1 MSESL
6 KSSESSNSK
15 TILKKMY
22 EVTKTS
28 TNVLLS
34 FFPDGTSTTA
44 VYFYIT
50 MAIIIIILL
59 VLFGWIYDRLDLEK
73 RTCTRLQKYYTKNIG
88 RSYFIS
94 ANTVVA
100 STTSTTNTNKFD
112 ISNSI
117 LKNYFVKSA
126 YNCCCGDGYKNNFV
140 NLCALEKC
148 IQNGCR
154 FLDFEIYSYNNEP
167 IIASST
173 ANSNYIKETYNSLTL
188 DEVLS
193 TITSKAFNAIDTN
206 CSKDPLILN
215 FRIMS
220 TNLTML
226 EKIGKLFE
234 LHLDIATGIGT
245 FKLMKQHSYTN
256 GTILNVNMKDLYKT
270 IIIIC
275 DFHPS
280 NNILETDPDQKLVK
294 LKSYM
299 NLKGKGEYCKTYR
312 YNEIVGKT
320 TQFIDETKRSFIIV
334 LPTLNN
340 SVYNN
345 EFASS
350 YGYGCNAIAMKYQTS
365 DANLIQYNKQFAE
378 NENYSWIIKPAH
390 LITNTPTRFAIIP
403 FTSHET
409 IPNVRATINQ
419 LLG

>member
-1 MSESL
+1 MSESSEPL
-6 KSSESSNSK
+6 KFTK
-15 TILKKMY
+15 TKTVLKQMY
-22 EVTKTS
+22 EVTKAS
-28 TNVLLS
+28 TNIALS
-34 FFPDGTSTTA
+34 FFPSGTSTIA

-73 RTCTRLQKYYTKNIG
+73 RTCSRLEKYYKKNIG
-88 RSYFIS
+88 QSYFTS
-94 ANTVVA
+94 ANIVQISVQG
-100 STTSTTNTNKFD
+100 SNHSKFD

-117 LKNYFVKSA
+117 LKNYYVKSA

-140 NLCALEKC
+140 NLCALEKT
-148 IQNGCR
+148 IKNGCR

-188 DEVLS
+188 DEVLT
-193 TITSKAFNAIDTN
+193 TITSKAFNAINTN
-206 CSKDPLILN
+206 CYRDPLILN

-226 EKIGKLFE
+226 EKIGRLFE
-234 LHLDIATGIGT
+234 LHLEPTTGGVET
-245 FKLMKQHSYTN
+245 FKLMKQHNYNN
-256 GTILNVNMKDLYKT
+256 GTILNVRMEDLYKT

-275 DFHPS
+275 DFYPS
-280 NNILETDPDQKLVK
+280 NNILETNQQLSK
-294 LKSYM
+294 LKKYIS
-299 NLKGKGEYCKTYR
+299 LKGKGEYCKTYR

-320 TQFIDETKRSFIIV
+320 NQFIDETKRSFIIV

-340 SVYNN
+340 SVYND

-365 DANLIQYNKQFAE
+365 DANLIEYNKQFE
-378 NENYSWIIKPAH
+378 NAGNYSWNMKPDH
-390 LITNTPTRFAIIP
+390 LITTVPQQFVIIP
-403 FTSHET
+403 FTSHRPERDIAARIQT
-409 IPNVRATINQ
+409 
-419 LLG
+419 LLAP